1 VVAAANV
8 VGAAAIAAVA
18 AFAPALAGRLLL
30 VAVAAE
36 VSAFAA
42 GQLVALR
49 R

>member
-1 VVAAANV
+1 V
-8 VGAAAIAAVA
+8 VA

-30 VAVAAE
+30 VAVALE
-36 VSAFAA
+36 VSAFAV